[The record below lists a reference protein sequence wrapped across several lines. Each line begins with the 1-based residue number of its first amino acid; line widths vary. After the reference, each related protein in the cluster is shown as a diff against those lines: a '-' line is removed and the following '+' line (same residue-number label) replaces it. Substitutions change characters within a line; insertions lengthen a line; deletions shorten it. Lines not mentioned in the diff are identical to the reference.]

1 MVFHSARKPA
11 KSQSTYKWSI
21 SNLTDSSLKKF
32 QKPSTLANFSEIMRA
47 TPLTIVLNAI
57 ITTVFACWPLEV
69 ISVDWPKISSCNVLL
84 YVHVTI
90 ANRYARPRGLMGRL
104 VSGVTV
110 NVQEMWRYSW
120 FSQPNRNSVTFSIH
134 CELIIPNKVSKSN
147 TVGFFS
153 LQTLPCLQRKPYI
166 TRDFSIQ
173 AQANRLANPFNFF
186 TQRRCFAII
195 HNKTADITFGYVN
208 CRSCASKSFLVQG
221 IWLRRFLAMCGRDC
235 NERKL
240 LSAKQES
247 ITRPGVRNELD
258 NIAIIP

>member
-47 TPLTIVLNAI
+47 TPLTIVLDAI

-147 TVGFFS
+147 TVGFFFAS
-153 LQTLPCLQRKPYI
+153 NPSVPSTQTP
-166 TRDFSIQ
+166 
-173 AQANRLANPFNFF
+173 
-186 TQRRCFAII
+186 
-195 HNKTADITFGYVN
+195 HNKRLFPSGPGQQA
-208 CRSCASKSFLVQG
+208 CKSV
-221 IWLRRFLAMCGRDC
+221 
-235 NERKL
+235 
-240 LSAKQES
+240 
-247 ITRPGVRNELD
+247 
-258 NIAIIP
+258 